1 MNGRRLPHGVTV
13 RSEMPPTIG
22 CQTMATTVPS
32 DLRRLAAVPSL
43 AAPTNWMI
51 SWGRISAVR
60 LLVQ

>member
-1 MNGRRLPHGVTV
+1 
-13 RSEMPPTIG
+13 MPPTIG

-32 DLRRLAAVPSL
+32 DFRRLAAVPSL

-51 SWGRISAVR
+51 SCGRISAVR